1 MEIIL
6 NSVPTESP
14 DTILVRKRSESLSP
28 TIPKIAITS
37 LYEWAKKNGFPS
49 CKFYDIDMLYP
60 SDADIE
66 KYFRENKADVVGLS
80 AVVSTSYLQ
89 VKRIAKIIKKVNKHT
104 FIVCGG
110 YLTAA
115 ADTILRKTEIDVC
128 VVGDGEIAWVGI
140 LKFMKEHL
148 ETGKKKLD
156 IDKLLKVKGIAF
168 LDENE
173 NLKFSGFGQRLA
185 SCDMEFPSFEYLK
198 SGLLGD
204 EKAMQNYFKPFY
216 QHEVFVMD
224 ERSFEKGRRPMVT
237 NIFLSKGCVA
247 KCTFCQRGAK
257 GYSVYDLAKLEA
269 YIKDLKDN
277 YNVGFL
283 VVVDEN
289 FGSNKKN
296 AYQAAELLNKYG
308 ILWIANGVR
317 VKSMTKE
324 DLLFYKKNGCTSIQ
338 FGIESGSQTMLDI
351 MEKKHKVDDI
361 KKALF
366 NCHDIDLY
374 SPCHGFMLGM
384 PGENLDTA
392 KESGKLMGEI
402 SANLRVPVDLLFKN
416 VDIAYTIPLVG
427 TPMYEYGKQLGLIG
441 QSTDEEEKFL
451 EITSNSSVYKRNYI
465 NFNGATMSE
474 VVFWDMLV
482 FLEATKTYEKLMKSK
497 TENEE
502 LKKKYINSNK
512 IQALNPNIKAK
523 ENKVRKIKAKG
534 VATKIN
540 VLTGQYFVTNFVKKH
555 IVFNRIIAKL
565 PRFLVY
571 PIVRYALYF
580 EYLIQKKLFKDTNNL
595 HTIINKKVNSK
606 IRIKHKQ
613 LDSFKTTQKDRS
625 LRTVVAKKTFQLD
638 RTDQEKLVSS
648 ITGGP

>member
-1 MEIIL
+1 MEIII
-6 NSVPTESP
+6 NSVPVESP
-14 DTILVRKRSESLSP
+14 GATLLKKRSESGSP
-28 TIPKIAITS
+28 VMPKVAITS
-37 LYEWAKKNGFPS
+37 LYHWAKKNGFPS

-89 VKRIAKIIKKVNKHT
+89 VKRIAKIIKKVNIHT
-104 FIVCGG
+104 LIVCGG

-115 ADTILRKTEIDVC
+115 ADTILRKTKIDVC

-156 IDKLLKVKGIAF
+156 IDKLLKVKGIAI

-173 NLKFSGFGQRLA
+173 NLRFSGFGQTLA
-185 SCDMEFPSFEYLK
+185 SCHMEFPSYEYLK

-204 EKAMQNYFKPFY
+204 EKAVQNYFRPFDTN
-216 QHEVFVMD
+216 EIFIMD
-224 ERSFEKGRRPMVT
+224 ERSFEKGRRSMLT
-237 NIFLSKGCVA
+237 SIFLSKGCVA

-257 GYSVYDLAKLEA
+257 GYSVYDLSKLEA

-277 YNVGFL
+277 HNVGFL
-283 VVVDEN
+283 TVNDEN
-289 FGSNKKN
+289 FGSNKKYT
-296 AYQAAELLNKYG
+296 YQAAELMNKYG
-308 ILWIANGVR
+308 MLWIATGVR
-317 VKSMTKE
+317 VSSITKE

-338 FGIESGSQTMLDI
+338 FGIESGSQTMLDV
-351 MEKKHKVDDI
+351 MEKKFTVDDI

-366 NCHDIDLY
+366 DCHDIGLY
-374 SPCHGFMLGM
+374 SPPIGFMLGM
-384 PGENLDTA
+384 PGESLETA

-402 SANLRVPVDLLFKN
+402 AAHCRVPVDLIFKN
-416 VDIAYTIPLVG
+416 MDIAYTIPLVG

-441 QSTDEEEKFL
+441 RSADEEEKFL
-451 EITSNSSVYKRNYI
+451 EITSNVGAFKRYYI
-465 NFNGATMSE
+465 NFNGAPMSE

-502 LKKKYINSNK
+502 LKKKYINAHK
-512 IQALNPNIKAK
+512 VQVLNPHIKAK
-523 ENKVRKIKAKG
+523 QNKVRKIEVMGA
-534 VATKIN
+534 VQEIN
-540 VLTGQYFVTNFVKKH
+540 VPINQYFVTNFVKKH
-555 IVFNRIIAKL
+555 IVFNRIMAKL

-595 HTIINKKVNSK
+595 HTVTNKKVNSK
-606 IRIKHKQ
+606 IRVKHNQ
-613 LDSFKTTQKDRS
+613 LDPSKTTQKDRS
-625 LRTVVAKKTFQLD
+625 LRTIVAKKMLQLD
-638 RTDQEKLVSS
+638 RTEQAKLVSS